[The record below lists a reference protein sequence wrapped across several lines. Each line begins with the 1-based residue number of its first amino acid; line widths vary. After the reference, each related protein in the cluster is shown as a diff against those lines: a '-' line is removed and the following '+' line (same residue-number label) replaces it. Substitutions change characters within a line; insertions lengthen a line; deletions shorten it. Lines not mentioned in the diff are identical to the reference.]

1 MKDEQFKK
9 IVDATLDYVLEQ
21 SGKINTELLLN
32 NAMLETATN
41 IESKAIL
48 NRIIEIRAKLDVLSD
63 IKDIIAKGI

>member
-9 IVDATLDYVLEQ
+9 IVDNTLDYVLEQ

-32 NAMLETATN
+32 NAMLENAN
-41 IESKAIL
+41 AMESKAIL
-48 NRIIEIRAKLDVLSD
+48 SRIVEIRAKLEVLSD